1 MPVKYIIFDMDD
13 TLLNDHRQVTLYTL
27 EVLKKLQSMGHKLVC
42 NTARSKSFN
51 QKYFDQ
57 IHPDYAILNGG
68 SLIIDKDENVIFSAE
83 VDAQTLH
90 RVLAD
95 LLEITDDLFVQTQDC
110 FYSHKGKRTIQAA
123 VPFDFSAEKFPFPA
137 QKIVTDLKD
146 DKQAQEIAD
155 KYNLAFTT
163 YMGGT
168 FRRYNHI
175 GATKALGNRKLM
187 ELTGSTLDDVIA
199 FGDDYGDLDML
210 REAGVGVMMK
220 NGRPELLG
228 QTSHISEYTNDEDGV
243 ARFLIKYFNLKD

>member
-13 TLLNDHRQVTLYTL
+13 TLLNDHRQVTPYTL
-27 EVLKKLQSMGHKLVC
+27 EVLKKLHSMGHKLVC

-68 SLIIDKDENVIFSAE
+68 SLIIDRDENVIFSAE

-187 ELTGSTLDDVIA
+187 ELTGGALDDVIA

-228 QTSHISEYTNDEDGV
+228 QTSHISAYTNDEDGV
-243 ARFLIKYFNLKD
+243 ARFLVKYFNMND

>member
-1 MPVKYIIFDMDD
+1 MKYIIFDMDD
-13 TLLNDHRQVTLYTL
+13 TLLNDHRQITPYTL
-27 EVLKKLQSMGHKLVC
+27 DVLKRLQGMGHKLVC

-57 IHPDYAILNGG
+57 IRPDYAILNGG
-68 SLIIDKDENVIFSAE
+68 SLIIDRDENVIFSAE
-83 VDAQTLH
+83 VDAQTL
-90 RVLAD
+90 RFILAD
-95 LLEITDDLFVQTQDC
+95 LLKITDDLFVQTQER
-110 FYSHKGKRTIQAA
+110 FYSHKGKHTIQAA
-123 VPFDFSAEKFPFPA
+123 VPFDFSAEEFPFPA
-137 QKIVTDLKD
+137 QKIVTDIKD
-146 DKQAQEIAD
+146 DILAQALAD

-187 ELTGSTLDDVIA
+187 ELTGGTLDDVIA
-199 FGDDYGDLDML
+199 FGDDYGDMDML

-228 QTSHISEYTNDEDGV
+228 KTSHISEFTNDQDGV
-243 ARFLIKYFNLKD
+243 ARFLVKYFNLTD